1 MLPNLGQVSENQ
13 RQFSN
18 RLLCSRRSF
27 VRDNRN
33 GLLNTGELWSVTSGR
48 MEKLSLSLKR
58 MGRRPALPVSHAD
71 WCEPWPRRAR
81 PGPLHEMP
89 GRARLI
95 DDLTLKSWVKIW
107 LWVQIP
113 ALPHMVPK
121 PQACDPNAQCLSFL
135 LCQTRV
141 TIGPTLSDFYEDC
154 ELPNARWFAQC
165 LARSRHYFIGDY
177 LINSYTFL

>member
-135 LCQTRV
+135 LCQTDLLCRTFMRIASYRMQGGLHNAWHV
-141 TIGPTLSDFYEDC
+141 AGIILLGTI
-154 ELPNARWFAQC
+154 W
-165 LARSRHYFIGDY
+165 
-177 LINSYTFL
+177 

>member
-95 DDLTLKSWVKIW
+95 DDLILKSWVKSDSEFRFRLCHIW
-107 LWVQIP
+107 FQNLRHATQ
-113 ALPHMVPK
+113 M
-121 PQACDPNAQCLSFL
+121 LSASVSFSVK
-135 LCQTRV
+135 R
-141 TIGPTLSDFYEDC
+141 E
-154 ELPNARWFAQC
+154 
-165 LARSRHYFIGDY
+165 
-177 LINSYTFL
+177 